1 MGRFRN
7 RGISDLKEIG
17 NDECAVQWS
26 VACVIIMVAMVIAPT
41 VITYTYYLMTIV
53 SLVLLL
59 RLTLSTE
66 LCTSDVYDSYLEA
79 FPMKCGNDCNEYKRW
94 VTRKEK

>member
-7 RGISDLKEIG
+7 RGISDLKENG
-17 NDECAVQWS
+17 NAECAVQWS
-26 VACVIIMVAMVIAPT
+26 VADMIIMVAMVIAPT

-79 FPMKCGNDCNEYKRW
+79 YPMKCENACDEYK
-94 VTRKEK
+94 K

>member
-17 NDECAVQWS
+17 NAECAVQWS

-66 LCTSDVYDSYLEA
+66 LCTSDVYNSYLEA
-79 FPMKCGNDCNEYKRW
+79 YPMKCGSDCDEYKM
-94 VTRKEK
+94 

>member
-7 RGISDLKEIG
+7 RGISDLKEKG
-17 NDECAVQWS
+17 NAECAVQWS

-66 LCTSDVYDSYLEA
+66 LCTSDVYDSYLEHYSA
-79 FPMKCGNDCNEYKRW
+79 KCEGDCEEYKKW
-94 VTRKEK
+94 VVKMGG

>member
-26 VACVIIMVAMVIAPT
+26 VAGMIIMQLPVGLLP
-41 VITYTYYLMTIV
+41 YRDNTYYLMTIV

>member
-1 MGRFRN
+1 MCDN
-7 RGISDLKEIG
+7 Y
-17 NDECAVQWS
+17 A
-26 VACVIIMVAMVIAPT
+26 VAMVIAPT

>member
-7 RGISDLKEIG
+7 RGISDLKEKG
-17 NDECAVQWS
+17 NAECAVQWS
-26 VACVIIMVAMVIAPT
+26 VACVIIMGAMVIAPT

-79 FPMKCGNDCNEYKRW
+79 YPMKCGNACDEYK
-94 VTRKEK
+94 K

>member
-7 RGISDLKEIG
+7 RGISDLKENG
-17 NDECAVQWS
+17 NAECAVQWS
-26 VACVIIMVAMVIAPT
+26 VAGMIIMELPVGLLPHRDN
-41 VITYTYYLMTIV
+41 TYYLMMIIC
-53 SLVLLL
+53 LVLLL
-59 RLTLSTE
+59 GLALSAE

>member
-1 MGRFRN
+1 M
-7 RGISDLKEIG
+7 KEIG